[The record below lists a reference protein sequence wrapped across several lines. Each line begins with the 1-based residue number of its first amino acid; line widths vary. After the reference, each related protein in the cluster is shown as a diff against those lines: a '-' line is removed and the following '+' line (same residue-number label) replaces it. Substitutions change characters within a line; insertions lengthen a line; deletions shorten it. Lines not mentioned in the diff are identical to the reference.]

1 MFPEERMRG
10 RRVRWWIAAAMVA
23 CAATTVAQPGPP
35 SAARGE
41 LLYKT
46 HCGSCHTTQV
56 HWRDRK
62 LAADWKGLQAQVRRW
77 QRNTGLKWSDQE
89 IADVTRYLNGQFY
102 HFAPPARQAGEP
114 APRLAASAGR

>member
-1 MFPEERMRG
+1 MDG
-10 RRVRWWIAAAMVA
+10 WQVRWGIAAMAIV
-23 CAATTVAQPGPP
+23 CAATAEAQLAPP

-62 LAADWKGLQAQVRRW
+62 LANDWKGLQAQVRRW
-77 QRNTGLKWSDQE
+77 QRNTGLKWSEQE
-89 IADVTRYLNGQFY
+89 IADVTRYLNGEFY
-102 HFAPPARQAGEP
+102 HFAPPARQARGP
-114 APRLAASAGR
+114 ASYLTANATH